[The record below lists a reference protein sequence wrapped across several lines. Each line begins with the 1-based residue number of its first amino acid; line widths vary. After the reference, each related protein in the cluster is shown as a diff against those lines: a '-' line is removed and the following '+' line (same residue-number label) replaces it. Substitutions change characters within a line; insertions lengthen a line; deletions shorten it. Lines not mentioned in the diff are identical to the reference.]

1 MTSPTPSPSPPDT
14 TNAEVPADA
23 PAKTPAPT
31 SAPEATPAARA
42 PAKRPAARTDAT
54 QGPATLAIDV
64 GGTGLKASVLDP
76 TGVMTADRV
85 RIPTSYPC
93 PPDALVTN
101 LYDLVQSLPPYDRV
115 SVGFPGMV
123 RDGVVLT
130 APAFVTVA
138 GPGSKVSPELEQAWA
153 GFPLADAVAARFER
167 PTKAA
172 NDADLQGAA
181 VVTGHGLELV
191 ITLGTGFGTAMFH
204 KGRLLPHLEI
214 AHQPFRKDRTY
225 NEELGDAARK
235 KIGKVKWSKRVKQA
249 VDTLH
254 ALMFFDHLYVG
265 GGNAKHL
272 TIDLGPKATSVPNTA
287 GILGGIKLWDRAH

>member
-1 MTSPTPSPSPPDT
+1 MTSSTPPATSPPDT
-14 TNAEVPADA
+14 NADTPAGV

-31 SAPEATPAARA
+31 SAPTAGAATETTAKGPAAKA
-42 PAKRPAARTDAT
+42 DPAE
-54 QGPATLAIDV
+54 GPFTLAIDV

-76 TGVMTADRV
+76 KGVMMADRV

-93 PPDALVTN
+93 PPDGLVTA

-130 APAFVTVA
+130 APAFTTVA
-138 GPGSKVSPELEQAWA
+138 GPGSKTSPELVQAWA

-172 NDADLQGAA
+172 NDADLQGSA
-181 VVTGHGLELV
+181 VVTGHGLEFV

-214 AHQPFRKDRTY
+214 AHQPFRKGQTY
-225 NEELGDAARK
+225 NEALGDAARK
-235 KIGKVKWSKRVKQA
+235 KIGKAKWSKRVRDA
-249 VDTLH
+249 VDNLH

-272 TIDLGPKATSVPNTA
+272 TIDLGPKATIVPNTA
-287 GILGGIKLWDRAH
+287 GILGGIKLWERAH